1 MIQLFTEEEFIPSQ
15 QTHHVDSTLKRRGN
29 GRFHVASTQNP
40 RGVFV
45 AIIAFSFR
53 IEKIQFIQDLYRTLE
68 IAKFY
73 LRLLEKHNASQLPL
87 FVCFPP
93 PLFRNNGRFGAKKYF
108 TDIQTANTVQLFTAI
123 KGNFSGL
130 LIF

>member
-1 MIQLFTEEEFIPSQ
+1 MMQLFTEEEFMPSL
-15 QTHHVDSTLKRRGN
+15 QTHHVESTFKRRGN
-29 GRFHVASTQNP
+29 GRFHVASTWNP

-68 IAKFY
+68 IAKIY

-93 PLFRNNGRFGAKKYF
+93 SLFWNNGEFGAKKYF